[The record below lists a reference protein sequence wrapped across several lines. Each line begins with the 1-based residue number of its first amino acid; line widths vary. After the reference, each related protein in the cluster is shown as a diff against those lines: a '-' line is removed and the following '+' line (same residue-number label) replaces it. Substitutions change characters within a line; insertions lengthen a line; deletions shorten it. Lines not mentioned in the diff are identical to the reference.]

1 MTTHGTTRGALR
13 AVEPSFRGAR
23 KSMTVTL
30 IAAVARNGVI
40 GAGGGIP
47 WHLPEDFAHFKA
59 TTLGHTLV
67 MGRAT
72 YESIGR
78 PLPGRTT
85 IVLTRDPDWS
95 AEGVLVAALA
105 RGRTRAG
112 RGRRRIVAGGAAVYE
127 AALPYADEQLLSE
140 IDLEPEGDT
149 YYPDYDRAEWPE
161 VSREH
166 HEGFDVVR
174 LERAMPG

>member
-1 MTTHGTTRGALR
+1 
-13 AVEPSFRGAR
+13 
-23 KSMTVTL
+23 MTVTL

-40 GAGGGIP
+40 GADGGIP

-72 YESIGR
+72 FDSIGR

-85 IVLTRDPDWS
+85 IVLTRDPGWTADGVLTARDLEEALAL
-95 AEGVLVAALA
+95 AEGDVY
-105 RGRTRAG
+105 
-112 RGRRRIVAGGAAVYE
+112 VAGGATVYA

-140 IDLEPEGDT
+140 VDLEPDGDT
-149 YYPDYDRAEWPE
+149 FYPEFDEEQWPE
-161 VSREH
+161 LSREH
-166 HEGFDVVR
+166 HDGFDVVR
-174 LERAMPG
+174 RVRKPRTASGDG

>member
-1 MTTHGTTRGALR
+1 
-13 AVEPSFRGAR
+13 
-23 KSMTVTL
+23 MTVTL

-40 GAGGGIP
+40 GTGGRIP

-85 IVLTRDPDWS
+85 IVVTRDPAWS
-95 AEGVLVAALA
+95 ADGVLVAHSVEEALELAA
-105 RGRTRAG
+105 RAPERYLVVPARQSVTSIQEQVRERVAAVLAAPRDDEGGRI
-112 RGRRRIVAGGAAVYE
+112 GRRGVLRALFHPEREEVSDAGG
-127 AALPYADEQLLSE
+127 
-140 IDLEPEGDT
+140 
-149 YYPDYDRAEWPE
+149 
-161 VSREH
+161 
-166 HEGFDVVR
+166 R
-174 LERAMPG
+174 LAP

>member
-1 MTTHGTTRGALR
+1 
-13 AVEPSFRGAR
+13 
-23 KSMTVTL
+23 MTVTL

-40 GAGGGIP
+40 GADGGIP

-72 YESIGR
+72 YDSIGR

-85 IVLTRDPDWS
+85 IVLTRDPGWRADGVLTATS
-95 AEGVLVAALA
+95 LDEALAMAEGDVF
-105 RGRTRAG
+105 
-112 RGRRRIVAGGAAVYE
+112 VAGGAAVYE

-140 IDLEPEGDT
+140 VDLEPEGDT
-149 YYPDYDRAEWPE
+149 FYPDFDRGEWI
-161 VSREH
+161 VASREAH
-166 HEGFDVVR
+166 DGFDVVR
-174 LERAMPG
+174 WRRQGRGPAAGPIS

>member
-1 MTTHGTTRGALR
+1 MTI
-13 AVEPSFRGAR
+13 
-23 KSMTVTL
+23 TL

-40 GAGGGIP
+40 GADGGIP

-59 TTLGHTLV
+59 TTLGHTLL

-72 YESIGR
+72 YDSIGR

-85 IVLTRDPDWS
+85 IVLTRDPDWH
-95 AEGVLVAALA
+95 ADGVLTASSLDEALA
-105 RGRTRAG
+105 MADGDVY
-112 RGRRRIVAGGAAVYE
+112 VAGGAAVYA

-140 IDLEPEGDT
+140 VALEPDGDT
-149 YYPDYDRAEWPE
+149 HYPAFDEAEWPE
-161 VSREH
+161 VSREQ

-174 LERAMPG
+174 RVRARPIP

>member
-1 MTTHGTTRGALR
+1 
-13 AVEPSFRGAR
+13 
-23 KSMTVTL
+23 MTVTL

-40 GAGGGIP
+40 GADGGIP

-85 IVLTRDPDWS
+85 IVVTRDPAWS
-95 AEGVLVAALA
+95 ADGVLVAHSLKEAL
-105 RGRTRAG
+105 TIAG
-112 RGRRRIVAGGAAVYE
+112 DAEVFVAGGATVYE
-127 AALPYADEQLLSE
+127 AALPYADAQLVSE
-140 IDLEPEGDT
+140 VDLEPEGDT
-149 YYPDYDRAEWPE
+149 FYPRVDTEVWTE
-161 VSREH
+161 VSREP
-166 HEGFDVVR
+166 HEGFTVVR
-174 LERAMPG
+174 WERLAG

>member
-1 MTTHGTTRGALR
+1 
-13 AVEPSFRGAR
+13 
-23 KSMTVTL
+23 MTVTL

-40 GAGGGIP
+40 GADGGIP

-72 YESIGR
+72 YDSIGR

-85 IVLTRDPDWS
+85 IVLTRDPDWR
-95 AEGVLVAALA
+95 ADGVTTAASLEEALA
-105 RGRTRAG
+105 RAEGDVF
-112 RGRRRIVAGGAAVYE
+112 VAGGAAVYG
-127 AALPYADEQLLSE
+127 AALPYADEQVLSE
-140 IDLEPEGDT
+140 VDLEPVGDT
-149 YYPDYDRAEWPE
+149 FYPSYDEADWPE

-174 LERAMPG
+174 RVRKTRAPSGKG

>member
-1 MTTHGTTRGALR
+1 
-13 AVEPSFRGAR
+13 
-23 KSMTVTL
+23 MTVTL
-30 IAAVARNGVI
+30 IAAVAKNGVI

-85 IVLTRDPDWS
+85 VVLTRDPDWQ
-95 AEGVLVAALA
+95 ADGVTTAASIEAALA
-105 RGRTRAG
+105 LAEGDVY
-112 RGRRRIVAGGAAVYE
+112 VAGGAAVYE

-149 YYPDYDRAEWPE
+149 SYPAYDDAQWPE
-161 VSREH
+161 VSRQH
-166 HEGFDVVR
+166 HDGFDVVR
-174 LERAMPG
+174 RVRARPIL

>member
-1 MTTHGTTRGALR
+1 
-13 AVEPSFRGAR
+13 
-23 KSMTVTL
+23 MTVTL

-40 GAGGGIP
+40 GADGGIP

-85 IVLTRDPDWS
+85 IVVTRDPTWAAD
-95 AEGVLVAALA
+95 GVLVAHSVQEALA
-105 RGRTRAG
+105 LADGDVF
-112 RGRRRIVAGGAAVYE
+112 VAGGASVYE
-127 AALPYADEQLLSE
+127 TALPYADAQLISE
-140 IDLEPEGDT
+140 VDLEPEGDT
-149 YYPDYDRAEWPE
+149 FYPPVDTAEWTE
-161 VSREH
+161 VAREPR
-166 HEGFDVVR
+166 EGFVIVR
-174 LERAMPG
+174 WERLAG